1 MELISRY
8 DEDFFDCMK
17 GHVVSFFKQKNV
29 PIELLFY
36 NTLEKS
42 SSIFAHYL
50 LFLNH
55 RWNFPSEALSIHE
68 STHIGVQ
75 IHPVFFD
82 TFEKAEP
89 HIQELFQR
97 EEIVFLIVDEYYIPH
112 RSQYQKRHGPHS
124 LMISQIKDDNGKK
137 SVFVQ
142 DHLRPDFYNY
152 YDYDII
158 ADAFNH
164 SEMKHVVHFTFDE
177 QRMQNPNVEKI
188 KEIYLKWLGNYKAD
202 YDFYNK
208 LTPHLI
214 HHSEELMTWMEQ
226 IEQAMVFIK
235 SSRKLFALFLNS
247 IKENET
253 AIDLLHQCVRQL
265 DLLHNLIVIYS
276 RTKRLNLELIQEKC
290 NIIKESE
297 RSAIHI
303 LQNQPRTIKGELMD
317 GIS

>member
-1 MELISRY
+1 VELISRY

-17 GHVVSFFKQKNV
+17 GHVVSYFKQKNV

-50 LFLNH
+50 LFLKH
-55 RWNFPSEALSIHE
+55 RWNFPSEALSIYE
-68 STHIGVQ
+68 SAHIGVQ
-75 IHPVFFD
+75 IQHVFFD

-89 HIQELFQR
+89 HILELFQQ
-97 EEIVFLIVDEYYIPH
+97 EKIVFLICDEYYIPH
-112 RSQYQKRHGPHS
+112 RFNYQKRHGVHS
-124 LMISQIKDDNGKK
+124 LMISQIKDDNGIK
-137 SVFVQ
+137 SIFVQ

-164 SEMKHVVHFTFDE
+164 SEMKHVMHFTFDE

-188 KEIYLKWLGNYKAD
+188 KENYLKWLRKYKAD
-202 YDFYNK
+202 YEFYDK

-214 HHSEELMTWMEQ
+214 YHSEELMTWMEQ

-235 SSRKLFALFLNS
+235 SSRKLFALFLSS
-247 IKENET
+247 IKEDET
-253 AIDLLHQCVRQL
+253 AIDLLHQSVRQL
-265 DLLHNLIVIYS
+265 DLLHNLIVIFPRS
-276 RTKRLNLELIQEKC
+276 KRLNFELIQEIC
-290 NIIKESE
+290 NKTKELE
-297 RSAIHI
+297 RGAINI
-303 LQNQPRTIKGELMD
+303 LQNQPRTIR
-317 GIS
+317 GI